1 MARIATRLPG
11 ERNLA
16 EGDRNRIAAIRGEL
30 IRIGNGWR
38 ERHPFLAAHQ
48 DGVGMAIF
56 LASIAGVLVDAAL
69 YAAGIL
75 PWYATILITAFW
87 LSLLHELEHDLIH
100 SMYFRQ
106 NRPVH
111 NAMMFGVWFFRPST
125 INPWI
130 RRTLHLH
137 HHEVSGTDSDLEE
150 RGITNGERWGSHR
163 LLSLLDSML
172 GIYTKPLRQRA
183 IVTAYIK
190 HEARSPEEARQL
202 AAKTLAL
209 YFPLGTIHYT
219 LWHLFIGV
227 HVYEFVTGSSI
238 SGSWVTALDFVA
250 VTLLAPNA
258 VRTFCLHFVS
268 SNMHYYGDVEKHN
281 VLQQT
286 QVWTAK
292 WLKPFHALCFNFGE
306 THAIHHFLVRDPFYL
321 REAIKRD
328 CQKVLRANGVRFND
342 FGTFGRANR
351 FSLAPAHVEP

>member
-11 ERNLA
+11 ERYLA
-16 EGDRNRIAAIRGEL
+16 EEDRDRIAAIRGDL
-30 IRIGNGWR
+30 IRIGDGWR
-38 ERHPFLAAHQ
+38 KRHPFLAAHQ
-48 DGVGMAIF
+48 DGAGMAIF
-56 LASIAGVLVDAAL
+56 LVSIAGVLADAVL
-69 YAAGIL
+69 YAAGLL

-106 NRPVH
+106 NRMVH
-111 NAMMFGVWFFRPST
+111 NLMMFGVWFFRPST

-150 RGITNGERWGSHR
+150 RGITNGEGWGAHR
-163 LLSLLDSML
+163 LASLMDSML

-183 IVTAYIK
+183 IVTAYIE
-190 HEARSPEEARQL
+190 HEARSPEEARKL
-202 AAKTLAL
+202 AAKTLSL
-209 YFPLGTIHYT
+209 YFPLGVVHYT

-227 HVYEFVTGSSI
+227 HAYAFITGNNI
-238 SGSWVTALDFVA
+238 SGSWVTALNFIA

-281 VLQQT
+281 VMQQT

-321 REAIKRD
+321 REAIKHDR
-328 CQKVLRANGVRFND
+328 QKVLRDNGVRFND
-342 FGTFGRANR
+342 FGTFQRANR
-351 FSLAPAHVEP
+351 FSLMPAHVEP